1 MLGETSE
8 GAYLLMEWIEPGKGD
23 QRDLAAALA
32 NLHQQTAPQFG
43 FRKDNYLGTLVQKNS
58 FEEDWWTFFFKDRL
72 ESQISLAE
80 ETNRWNVQRQEKYL
94 RFKERVL
101 KSVEPKRSLHA
112 SCTET
117 CGVVMCSLTSKGIQ
131 FLSTQLFLMGIGNK
145 ILQ

>member
-1 MLGETSE
+1 M
-8 GAYLLMEWIEPGKGD
+8 D
-23 QRDLAAALA
+23 
-32 NLHQQTAPQFG
+32 
-43 FRKDNYLGTLVQKNS
+43 
-58 FEEDWWTFFFKDRL
+58 FFFKDRL

-131 FLSTQLFLMGIGNK
+131 FCRPSCFLWESGTRYCNEPVIRWFPTGIFRCLSNYISIRKGMERPTADLPV
-145 ILQ
+145 ILSFGTFEYV